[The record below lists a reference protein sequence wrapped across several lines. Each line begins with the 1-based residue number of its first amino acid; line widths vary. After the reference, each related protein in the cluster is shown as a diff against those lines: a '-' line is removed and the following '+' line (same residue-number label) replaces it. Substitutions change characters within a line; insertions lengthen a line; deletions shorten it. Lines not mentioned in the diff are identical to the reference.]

1 MGTHV
6 SGNLVFVSSSS
17 SGSERGGRGPE
28 GVSADASSNGCPGTL
43 RKTHHIQRGP
53 SPLADDDGD
62 DDVRSTVIPP
72 FPMSRI
78 RRLIRSEGE
87 IRTTQDAVFLINN
100 ALEQFIKLL
109 AEDSYVSAVQEK
121 KSSIS
126 YKHLSLV
133 VRRKK
138 KYEFLI
144 DSVPEKLRAE
154 VALSQQE
161 QSIT

>member
-1 MGTHV
+1 MGTPV
-6 SGNLVFVSSSS
+6 TENVVVVSSSS
-17 SGSERGGRGPE
+17 SGSERGGRGHE

-43 RKTHHIQRGP
+43 RKTHQSRRGP

-62 DDVRSTVIPP
+62 EDVRSTMFPP

-87 IRTTQDAVFLINN
+87 IRTTQDVVFLINN
-100 ALEQFIKLL
+100 ALEHFVKLL
-109 AEDSYVSAVQEK
+109 TEDAYASAVQEK
-121 KSSIS
+121 KTSIS

-138 KYEFLI
+138 RYEFLI

-154 VALSQQE
+154 VALSQQAE
-161 QSIT
+161 SVT